1 MSKITEI
8 SLGEFQINPLYAL
21 LSRGLMNDEL
31 QKLNDYDL
39 SLVVEMAE
47 WELEQRGFYESL
59 NNTEE

>member
-1 MSKITEI
+1 MSKINEI
-8 SLGEFQINPLYAL
+8 ALEEFQINPLYAL
-21 LSRGLMNDEL
+21 LSRGLMNDKL
-31 QKLNDYDL
+31 KRLNDYDL

>member
-1 MSKITEI
+1 MSKIEEI
-8 SLGEFQINPLYAL
+8 PLSEFQVNPLYAL